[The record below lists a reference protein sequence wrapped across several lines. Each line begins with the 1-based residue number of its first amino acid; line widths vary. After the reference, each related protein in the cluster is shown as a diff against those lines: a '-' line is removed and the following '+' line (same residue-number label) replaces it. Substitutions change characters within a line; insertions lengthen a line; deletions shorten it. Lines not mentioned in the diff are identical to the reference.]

1 MLKVRLALMN
11 FLQFAIWGAYLI
23 SMGTYLSTIGLGSKI
38 GIFYSMQGIVSIFM
52 PAIMGI
58 VADRW
63 VPAQKLMGFCHL
75 ISSIFMLATGIVVW
89 FYLIVVG

>member
-1 MLKVRLALMN
+1 MMLKVRLAIMN

-23 SMGTYLSTIGLGSKI
+23 SMGTYLSTIGLGSNI

-58 VADRW
+58 VADRC
-63 VPAQKLMGFCHL
+63 LL
-75 ISSIFMLATGIVVW
+75 RN
-89 FYLIVVG
+89 

>member
-38 GIFYSMQGIVSIFM
+38 GIFYSMQGIVFNLLCLLLW
-52 PAIMGI
+52 
-58 VADRW
+58 DR
-63 VPAQKLMGFCHL
+63 GR
-75 ISSIFMLATGIVVW
+75 
-89 FYLIVVG
+89 